1 MMRFFAGLIVIG
13 LALPAP
19 SMAQDLAWSDYRDE
33 RLGLSFSLPTRVFRL
48 ERSADAGDGHLFRT
62 KDGRGQLL
70 VGALEN
76 TEGHTPATYQRLIAR
91 RSYPG
96 FDVDYAPVGRSWSVL
111 SGERDGT
118 IFYEKVIFSCG
129 GAVINSFAMTYLT
142 DQRNLFDSIVEEI
155 EDTFRVAAGSCS

>member
-1 MMRFFAGLIVIG
+1 MKRFVSGVIIAG

-19 SMAQDLAWSDYRDE
+19 SGAQNLAWSQYRDE
-33 RLGLSFSLPTRVFRL
+33 RLGMSLSIPTRVFRL
-48 ERSADAGDGHLFRT
+48 ERSADTGDGHLFRT
-62 KDGRGQLL
+62 RDARGQLL
-70 VGALEN
+70 IGAMEN

-118 IFYEKVIFSCG
+118 IFYE
-129 GAVINSFAMTYLT
+129 
-142 DQRNLFDSIVEEI
+142 R
-155 EDTFRVAAGSCS
+155 